1 MEKMKH
7 IPVRKI
13 KSGPQAQ
20 PIPENFTIRE
30 LEQLLAGKDMVQDLH
45 RHDFFLI
52 MVLAKGAGDHEIDFI
67 PYTLCDHTVFL
78 MRPGQV
84 HKHTIKAGS
93 KGYLIQFKP
102 DFYPSSESQTLPF
115 FRKCFNQNFF
125 QLETHRIQKLL
136 AIAHAIFEEEKD
148 RQAGYQDIIQANLS
162 IFLIELSRQNQRLN
176 ASKNPQKL
184 YSQEILEEFLALLD
198 THVSEHRHV
207 SEYAKMLNLS
217 TYQLNAIT
225 KATLGKT
232 CSDLIKEQWVLEAKR
247 YLLATPSQVKEI
259 AYQLGFED
267 ISYFIRFFKKQTG
280 LTPEAF
286 RHNFK

>member
-1 MEKMKH
+1 MKH

-13 KSGPQAQ
+13 KSGPKEQ
-20 PIPENFTIRE
+20 PVPENFTIRE
-30 LEQLLAGKDMVQDLH
+30 LDKLLAGKDMVQDLH

-52 MVLAKGAGDHEIDFI
+52 MVLEKGAGDHEIDFI
-67 PYTLCDHTVFL
+67 PYTLCDHSVFL

-84 HKHTIKAGS
+84 HKHTIKTGS

-102 DFYPSSESQTLPF
+102 EFYPSSDTQTHPF
-115 FRKCFNQNFF
+115 FRRCFNQNFF

-136 AIAHAIFEEEKD
+136 SISRAIFEEEKE
-148 RQAGYQDIIQANLS
+148 RQAGYPEIIKANLS
-162 IFLIELSRQNQRLN
+162 IFLIELSRQNDLLN
-176 ASKNPQKL
+176 PSKNPQKL
-184 YSQEILEEFLALLD
+184 YSQEILEEFLARLD
-198 THVSEHRHV
+198 SHISEHKQV
-207 SEYAKMLNLS
+207 SEYAQMLNLS

-232 CSDLIKEQWVLEAKR
+232 CSDLIKEQMILEAKR

-259 AYQLGFED
+259 AYELGFED

>member
-1 MEKMKH
+1 MKD
-7 IPVRKI
+7 IPVRQI
-13 KSGPQAQ
+13 KLGPKEQL
-20 PIPENFTIRE
+20 IPENFTIRE
-30 LEQLLAGKDMVQDLH
+30 LDKLLDGKDMVQELH

-52 MVLAKGAGDHEIDFI
+52 MVLEKGAGDHEIDFI
-67 PYTLCDHTVFL
+67 PYTLCDHAVFL

-93 KGYLIQFKP
+93 QGYLIQFKP
-102 DFYPSSESQTLPF
+102 DFYPSSDTQTRLF
-115 FRKCFNQNFF
+115 FRRCFHQNFF
-125 QLETHRIQKLL
+125 QLEVHRIQKLL
-136 AIAHAIFEEEKD
+136 AISRAIFEEEKE
-148 RQAGYQDIIQANLS
+148 RQEGYPEIIKANLG
-162 IFLIELSRQNQRLN
+162 ILMIELSREN
-176 ASKNPQKL
+176 AHLKDSKDHDKL

-198 THVSEHRHV
+198 THISEHKQV
-207 SEYAKMLNLS
+207 SEYAEMLNLS

-232 CSDLIKEQWVLEAKR
+232 CSDLIKEHRVLEAKR
-247 YLLATPSQVKEI
+247 YLLATPSQIKEI

-280 LTPEAF
+280 LSPEAF

>member
-1 MEKMKH
+1 MKP

-13 KSGPQAQ
+13 KSGPKEQ
-20 PIPENFTIRE
+20 PIPDNFTIRE
-30 LEQLLAGKDMVQDLH
+30 LDKLLDGKDMVQDLH

-52 MVLAKGAGDHEIDFI
+52 MVLEKGAGDHEIDFI
-67 PYTLCDHTVFL
+67 PYTLCDHSVFL

-84 HKHTIKAGS
+84 HKHTIKAVS

-102 DFYPSSESQTLPF
+102 DFYPSSDTQALPF
-115 FRKCFNQNFF
+115 FRRSFNQNFF

-136 AIAHAIFEEEKD
+136 AISRAIFEEENAK
-148 RQAGYQDIIQANLS
+148 QEGYQQIIKANLS
-162 IFLIELSRQNQRLN
+162 IFLIELSRQTDLLN
-176 ASKNPQKL
+176 TSKSHQKL

-198 THVSEHRHV
+198 THISEHKQV
-207 SEYAKMLNLS
+207 SEYANRLNLT

-232 CSDLIKEQWVLEAKR
+232 CSDLIKEHVILEAKR
-247 YLLATPSQVKEI
+247 LLLATPNQVKEI
-259 AYQLGFED
+259 AYQLGFDD